1 MKKIVML
8 LLLSTG
14 FAVSS
19 VHAQTAEEM
28 VSRCRNMVNAR
39 VVDDK
44 VQIPRDFDSGVCWG
58 AFLSYEEAITYV
70 GHEYLDGTRS
80 QIHRQFFGVCPPSE
94 FTITQLIKVFV
105 EYAKSHPEQ
114 YQKDYFQVALNAGR
128 QAFPCLVKK

>member
-1 MKKIVML
+1 ML

-70 GHEYLDGTRS
+70 GHEYLDGT
-80 QIHRQFFGVCPPSE
+80 I
-94 FTITQLIKVFV
+94 
-105 EYAKSHPEQ
+105 
-114 YQKDYFQVALNAGR
+114 
-128 QAFPCLVKK
+128 VKYTVSSSAYVRHQSLQSPN